1 MTPIGFRPVLGQ
13 VAIGMACASYWRGA
27 WYFLDD
33 HLYPEN
39 TFHSAVSSLGL
50 GTVGMTIC
58 QGVAEVTHSSPWNR
72 WKRTPTA
79 RFAALYAVS
88 TSCVLVWRGAWLLCD
103 VAYEEAA
110 RYYYSLDMNYS
121 LATCEAIS
129 DSPTHRRLTRLT
141 NKVADGK
148 DDALFSS
155 EDTIRATDPHHRT
168 ISGLL
173 SHGLAMAG
181 LLCVGRFASVL
192 APPARASIARDA
204 PLYAKT
210 LAEYSKTANW
220 LFQKTK

>member
-1 MTPIGFRPVLGQ
+1 
-13 VAIGMACASYWRGA
+13 MACASYWRGA

-39 TFHSAVSSLGL
+39 TFHSAISSLGL
-50 GTVGMTIC
+50 GTVGMTVC
-58 QGVAEVTHSSPWNR
+58 QGVAGVSLSSPWNR
-72 WKRTPTA
+72 LKRTPAA
-79 RFAALYAVS
+79 RFSALYVVS

-110 RYYYSLDMNYS
+110 RYFYSLDMNSS
-121 LATCEAIS
+121 LATCEAVS
-129 DSPTHRRLTRLT
+129 DSPT
-141 NKVADGK
+141 
-148 DDALFSS
+148 SS
-155 EDTIRATDPHHRT
+155 EHTIRATDPHHRT
-168 ISGLL
+168 LSGLL